1 VKAKK
6 AKKTKT
12 TTKRKTG
19 KKASGPFSFEVKV
32 VHKDFFFGV
41 DVPAAVSA
49 AIDKK
54 GFVPIIGSINGAP
67 VRSSLSP
74 SRGGR
79 HHLLL
84 NREVRTAA
92 GVEPGDRV
100 KVVLRVDLEP
110 PVHEI
115 AEDLADALRQEG
127 VLADFEALPRGRRN
141 QYIAWMEDAAHE
153 DTRAKRIGRLVE
165 LGHAARERRID
176 CAARST
182 R

>member
-1 VKAKK
+1 MRSRAKRK
-6 AKKTKT
+6 SKTKT
-12 TTKRKTG
+12 
-19 KKASGPFSFEVKV
+19 GPFAFEAKV
-32 VHKDFFFGV
+32 VRKDFFFGI

-49 AIDKK
+49 AIDRK
-54 GFVPIIGSINGAP
+54 GFVPILGSVNGAP

-92 GVEPGDRV
+92 KVEPGDRV

-110 PVHEI
+110 PVYEI
-115 AEDLADALRQEG
+115 AEDLADALREEG

-141 QYIAWMEDAAHE
+141 QYIGWMEDAAHE

-165 LGHAARERRID
+165 IGHAERERRVD
-176 CAARST
+176 RG
-182 R
+182 

>member
-1 VKAKK
+1 MKG
-6 AKKTKT
+6 
-12 TTKRKTG
+12 TKRRAEPG
-19 KKASGPFSFEVKV
+19 SFSFEAKV
-32 VHKDFFFGV
+32 VRKDFFFGI

-54 GFVPIIGSINGAP
+54 GFVPVLGSINGAP

-84 NREVRTAA
+84 NREVRTTAK
-92 GVEPGDRV
+92 VEPGDRV

-110 PVHEI
+110 PVFEI
-115 AEDLADALRQEG
+115 AEDLADALREEG

-141 QYIAWMEDAAHE
+141 QYIGWMEEAAHE

-165 LGHAARERRID
+165 IGHAERERRVD
-176 CAARST
+176 RASRRA
-182 R
+182 